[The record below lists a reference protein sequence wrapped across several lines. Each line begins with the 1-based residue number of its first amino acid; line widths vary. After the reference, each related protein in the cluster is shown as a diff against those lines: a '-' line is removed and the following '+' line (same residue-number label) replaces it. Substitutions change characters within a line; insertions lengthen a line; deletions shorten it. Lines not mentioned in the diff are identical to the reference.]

1 MDDGRSHVDDSS
13 THPAVRTDAGLVT
26 PGETLKGR
34 WRIERVIGTGGM
46 GTVVAARH
54 VGLGHVAAIKI
65 LVSTDPE
72 ARERFEREARAMST
86 LTSKHVV
93 RVHDVDTDGDTPFM
107 VMDLLEGT
115 DLAHLGERGRPSI
128 VEACSWMEQASEA
141 LEEAHEHG
149 IIHRDIK
156 PQNLF
161 LAREAN
167 GTSSIRVLDFGVARR
182 TSGDGIDVVT
192 LTKAGSVIGTLA
204 YMAPEQLRSA
214 KDVDARTDIWG
225 VGACLYRLLTGA
237 RPFEFASQLEVVEG
251 ILLRDPK
258 PLSAY
263 RSDVPPEVEA
273 IVMRCL
279 RKDPAARFASAR
291 QLREA
296 LVMARTPPTA
306 GTVPMTYPQTRS
318 GYASAPVARPLPLPA
333 PISSPSSSAAAPP
346 KVAIAPAAPSTAVAP
361 ARVERR
367 LSLGVVVAFAVA
379 LALFL
384 AGIALAVLTAF
395 SKR

>member
-1 MDDGRSHVDDSS
+1 MNDGRSHVEDSS
-13 THPAVRTDAGLVT
+13 TLPAVRTDAGLVT

-54 VGLGHVAAIKI
+54 LGLGHVAAIKI

-72 ARERFEREARAMST
+72 ARERFEREARAMSA
-86 LTSKHVV
+86 LTSKHIV
-93 RVHDVDTDGDTPFM
+93 RVHDVDADGDTPFM

-115 DLAHLGERGRPSI
+115 DLAHLGERGQPSI
-128 VEACSWMEQASEA
+128 AEACLWMEQASDA
-141 LEEAHEHG
+141 LEDAHAHG

-161 LAREAN
+161 LARDAD

-182 TSGDGIDVVT
+182 TSGEIDMVT

-214 KDVDARTDIWG
+214 KNVDARTDIWG

-237 RPFEFASQLEVVEG
+237 RPFESTNQLEIVEG
-251 ILLRDPK
+251 ILLHEPK
-258 PLSAY
+258 AISAY
-263 RSDVPPEVEA
+263 RNDVPPEVEA

-306 GTVPMTYPQTRS
+306 GTVPMAYPPTRS
-318 GYASAPVARPLPLPA
+318 GLASVPLAKPA
-333 PISSPSSSAAAPP
+333 PPPAAAPSRP
-346 KVAIAPAAPSTAVAP
+346 KAAIAPPAPSTARAP

-384 AGIALAVLTAF
+384 AGVALAILTAF
-395 SKR
+395 SKH